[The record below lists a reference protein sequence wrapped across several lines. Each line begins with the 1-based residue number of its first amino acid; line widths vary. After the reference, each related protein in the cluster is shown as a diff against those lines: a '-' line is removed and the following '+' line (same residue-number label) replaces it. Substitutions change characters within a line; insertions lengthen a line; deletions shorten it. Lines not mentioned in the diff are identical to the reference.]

1 MSLGLR
7 LVGLGPLDQGLGLGL
22 MDLGLEEGLSISIIQ
37 EIGNIKTRWWIYFVY
52 IMIVLLI
59 EATKNTVL
67 MKDSNQ
73 PS

>member
-37 EIGNIKTRWWIYFVY
+37 EIGNIKTRWWIYFV
-52 IMIVLLI
+52 
-59 EATKNTVL
+59 
-67 MKDSNQ
+67 
-73 PS
+73 